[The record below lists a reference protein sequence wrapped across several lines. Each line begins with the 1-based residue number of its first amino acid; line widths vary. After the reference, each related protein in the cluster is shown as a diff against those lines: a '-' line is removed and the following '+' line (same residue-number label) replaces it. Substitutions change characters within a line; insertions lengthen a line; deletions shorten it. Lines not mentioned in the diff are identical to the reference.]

1 MKKTFKLEGLDCAN
15 CAAKM
20 EKAINNLDG
29 VSNATVNFM
38 TTKLVIEADDDKMA
52 EIIEAAKAIVKKTE
66 PDVVMKKA

>member
-1 MKKTFKLEGLDCAN
+1 
-15 CAAKM
+15 M